1 MLNMRLISTP
11 SSQKAKIHRSTAG
24 GSRAVPGIQ
33 LYPAKSFSR
42 HQTEPWSP
50 CAHSSCP
57 PVAQITFGYFLI
69 AIRAYI
75 LVCLIKSDGKIHT
88 LFADNCPATQ
98 GHS

>member
-1 MLNMRLISTP
+1 VCSLLLLP
-11 SSQKAKIHRSTAG
+11 K
-24 GSRAVPGIQ
+24 
-33 LYPAKSFSR
+33 
-42 HQTEPWSP
+42 
-50 CAHSSCP
+50 
-57 PVAQITFGYFLI
+57 AQITYGYFLI